1 MTATTLHSDKFE
13 TMRMAMVA
21 SQLRPSG
28 VTDPRVIAVMAETPR
43 ERFVPAG
50 MEDLAYRDSTINLG
64 EGRRANTPLA
74 TARLL
79 VEARLRPSDR
89 VLLIGAAMGY
99 TAAVLSQIVAEVVAV
114 ESTPALAAAARANLA
129 AFSNVTVVEGAL
141 EEGHAEGAPYDV
153 LVIDGAVEQVPS
165 TLYTQLVERGRVVTG
180 LNDRGVSRLAAGAR
194 DADVIGLLPFAD
206 YDSVPLPGFTKPRSF
221 TF

>member
-1 MTATTLHSDKFE
+1 MTATMLRSDELE
-13 TMRMAMVA
+13 TMRIAMVA

-28 VTDPRVIAVMAETPR
+28 VTDPRVVAAMAETPR
-43 ERFVPAG
+43 ERFMPAG
-50 MEDLAYRDSTINLG
+50 MEALAYRDSTIDLG
-64 EGRRANTPLA
+64 QGRRANTPLA

-79 VEARLRPSDR
+79 VEARLRATDR

-99 TAAVLSQIVAEVVAV
+99 TAAILAQIVAEVVAV

-129 AFSNVTVVEGAL
+129 AFANVLVVEGAL
-141 EEGHAEGAPYDV
+141 EKGHVEGAPYDV
-153 LVIDGAVEQVPS
+153 LVIDGAVEQVPP
-165 TLYTQLVERGRVVTG
+165 TLYTQLAERGRAVTG

-194 DADVIGLLPFAD
+194 DADVLGLLPFVD
-206 YDSVPLPGFTKPRSF
+206 YDSVPLPGFAKPRTF

>member
-1 MTATTLHSDKFE
+1 MTATTLHSDRFE
-13 TMRMAMVA
+13 AMRMAMVA

-28 VTDPRVIAVMAETPR
+28 VIDARVVAAMAETPR

-50 MEDLAYRDSTINLG
+50 MEALAYRDTTIDLG

-79 VEARLRPSDR
+79 VEARLRADDR
-89 VLLIGAAMGY
+89 VLLIGAGTGY
-99 TAAVLSQIVAEVVAV
+99 TAAIIAQIAREVIAV
-114 ESTPALAAAARANLA
+114 ESTPALAAAARENLRDYPI
-129 AFSNVTVVEGAL
+129 VTVIEGPL
-141 EEGHAEGAPYDV
+141 EHGHAAGAPYDV
-153 LVIDGAVEQVPS
+153 LVIDGAVEEVPA
-165 TLYTQLVERGRVVTG
+165 TLYTQVVERGRVVTG
-180 LNDRGVSRLAAGAR
+180 LVDRGVSRLAAGAR

-206 YDSVPLPGFTKPRSF
+206 YDSVRLPGFAKPRSF

>member
-1 MTATTLHSDKFE
+1 MTATILRSVDLDA
-13 TMRMAMVA
+13 MRTAMVA

-28 VTDPRVIAVMAETPR
+28 VTDPRVVAAMAEVPR

-50 MEDLAYRDSTINLG
+50 MEELAYRDTTINLG
-64 EGRRANTPLA
+64 QGRRANTPLA

-79 VEARLRPSDR
+79 VEARLRATDR
-89 VLLIGAAMGY
+89 VLLIGAGMGY
-99 TAAVLSQIVAEVVAV
+99 TAAVLARIVAEVVAV

-129 AFSNVTVVEGAL
+129 DLPNVTVIEGAL
-141 EEGHAEGAPYDV
+141 EQGHAAAAPYDV
-153 LVIDGAVEQVPS
+153 LVIDGAVEQVPP
-165 TLYTQLVERGRVVTG
+165 TLYTQLVEGGRAVTG

-194 DADVIGLLPFAD
+194 DADVLGLLPFAD
-206 YDSVPLPGFTKPRSF
+206 YDSVPLPGFAKPRPF